1 MLFEPRR
8 ALNDMGDGVES
19 LNGDGAMVSTS
30 AQIHCAGGHRDSDS
44 STVVVAGERKNGAVS
59 RKRCDTATRV
69 TRLLVRQARVRTLT
83 SNHHR
88 DASRPSVARARR

>member
-8 ALNDMGDGVES
+8 AMNDMGDGVEY
-19 LNGDGAMVSTS
+19 LNGDEAMVPTS
-30 AQIHCAGGHRDSDS
+30 AQIHCTGGHRDS
-44 STVVVAGERKNGAVS
+44 STVVVAGERKNGSVS

-88 DASRPSVARARR
+88 DASLARARR